1 MKIGIYCRVSGENQR
16 ENTSLENQRLNG
28 IKFCEV
34 NITNSGE
41 AKRKLKENGFKT
53 VPQIFDEERLIG
65 GYTELKESLS

>member
-1 MKIGIYCRVSGENQR
+1 MYTIYTQNRCGYCTMAKDLMRKHH
-16 ENTSLENQRLNG
+16 

-41 AKRKLKENGFKT
+41 AKRKLKEAGYKT
-53 VPQIFDEERLIG
+53 VPQIFNGEHLIG

>member
-1 MKIGIYCRVSGENQR
+1 MYTIYTQNRCGYCTMAKDLMR
-16 ENTSLENQRLNG
+16 ENYIE
-28 IKFCEV
+28 FCEV
-34 NITNSGE
+34 NITNSDE